1 MRSSDFDT
9 LVDRTSG
16 LQPWRKAFHAING
29 TIIATTVV
37 LLEPTRQLA
46 VLIAGLI
53 ALLLLSMDLYRLT
66 RPKAN
71 KLFFQLFHRLA
82 SPRDARTLAS
92 STWYA
97 AGILI
102 SVSAF
107 PLTDVVSGVLV
118 LAFADP
124 AAAIVGRKLGKRPF
138 LGGTLEG
145 SAAFFATSLVVL
157 TLRHTWPLA
166 VLVSVLTTLVERRSW
181 PLDDNFTI
189 PVVSAGTLV
198 GLGMIL

>member
-29 TIIATTVV
+29 TIIATTGV

-53 ALLLLSMDLYRLT
+53 ALLLLSMDLYR
-66 RPKAN
+66 
-71 KLFFQLFHRLA
+71 LFHRLA

-118 LAFADP
+118 LALADP

-145 SAAFFATSLVVL
+145 SVAFFATSLVVL

>member
-29 TIIATTVV
+29 TIIATTIV

-53 ALLLLSMDLYRLT
+53 ALLLLSMDLYRLA

-71 KLFFQLFHRLA
+71 ELFFQLFRRLA
-82 SPRDARTLAS
+82 SPKDARTLAS

-102 SVSAF
+102 SVAAF

-138 LGGTLEG
+138 LGGTFEG

-157 TLRHTWPLA
+157 TLRYSWPLA

-189 PVVSAGTLV
+189 PVVSTGTLV

>member
-1 MRSSDFDT
+1 MRSSDFDA

-16 LQPWRKAFHAING
+16 LQPWRKAFHVLNG
-29 TIIATTVV
+29 TIIATTLV
-37 LLEPTRQLA
+37 LVEPTRQLA
-46 VLIAGLI
+46 TLIAGLVT
-53 ALLLLSMDLYRLT
+53 LLLLSVDLCRLV

-71 KLFFQLFHRLA
+71 DLFFKLFRQLA
-82 SPRDARTLAS
+82 SPRDARSLAS

-102 SVSAF
+102 SVTVF
-107 PLTDVVSGVLV
+107 PLTEVVSGVLV

-124 AAAIVGRKLGKRPF
+124 AAAIIGRKLGKRPF
-138 LGGTLEG
+138 LEGTLEG

-157 TLRHTWPLA
+157 TLRHTWPVA
-166 VLVSVLTTLVERRSW
+166 VLVSILTTLVERCSW

-189 PVVSAGTLV
+189 PVVSAGALV
-198 GLGMIL
+198 GLAMIL